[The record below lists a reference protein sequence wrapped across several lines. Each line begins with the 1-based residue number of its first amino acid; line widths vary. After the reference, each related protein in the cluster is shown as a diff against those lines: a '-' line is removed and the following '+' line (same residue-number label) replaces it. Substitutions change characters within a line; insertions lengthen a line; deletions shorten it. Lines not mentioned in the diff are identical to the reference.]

1 MGLNTSC
8 RARQDANASSSCRA
22 PQTPLNRRSRRQP
35 LRRPAALGI
44 LDSPAT
50 KKTTPP
56 SIFRSHTIHI
66 LGCSITKMTIN
77 RDESPDPQHTT
88 NRKLAIIIAAICS
101 VEAFLLLM
109 LFKWMFHRS
118 ATVYL
123 LMIPVALL
131 ASAVVARPNW
141 FIRWAQSMREK
152 NEQDMERLEKWTP
165 PGFP

>member
-1 MGLNTSC
+1 
-8 RARQDANASSSCRA
+8 
-22 PQTPLNRRSRRQP
+22 
-35 LRRPAALGI
+35 
-44 LDSPAT
+44 
-50 KKTTPP
+50 
-56 SIFRSHTIHI
+56 
-66 LGCSITKMTIN
+66 MTIN

-101 VEAFLLLM
+101 VEALLLLM